1 MSPSPSIESLLP
13 QRGAMRLLSG
23 LSRADAGGAT
33 AEAVVSERW
42 PGGAEGV
49 AEPALTVELIAQA
62 AAAWLAAQR
71 APAPPA
77 PGMLVGLSR
86 ATFEAAPLRPG
97 DRLRVEVQEVWSR
110 AGLRQIRGRV
120 HHGAVE
126 IATAE
131 LQVAVGEAVGEAVG
145 AALGG
150 GAATSKPGDDT
161 ASRSAGEVAG
171 PKSGAAKGETGPGDP
186 AMNERE

>member
-1 MSPSPSIESLLP
+1 MRPSPAIEHLLP

-23 LSRADAGGAT
+23 LSRTDAGGAT

-42 PGGAEGV
+42 PGSAGGV

-71 APAPPA
+71 APASPA

-86 ATFEAAPLRPG
+86 ATFGAAPLRPD
-97 DRLRVEVQEVWSR
+97 DRLQVEVEEFWSR

-131 LQVAVGEAVGEAVG
+131 LQVAVSEAVDEALAGGQVDGQTSGE
-145 AALGG
+145 
-150 GAATSKPGDDT
+150 TS
-161 ASRSAGEVAG
+161 
-171 PKSGAAKGETGPGDP
+171 GETGGEASGETGDETGGEPRGETGAGDP
-186 AMNERE
+186 ATNERE